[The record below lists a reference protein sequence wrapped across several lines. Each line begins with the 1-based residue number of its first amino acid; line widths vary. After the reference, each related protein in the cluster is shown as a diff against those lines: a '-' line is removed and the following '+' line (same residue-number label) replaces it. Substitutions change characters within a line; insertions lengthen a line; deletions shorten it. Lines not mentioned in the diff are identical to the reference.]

1 MAEFSKQY
9 CELHDMGF
17 DGDFDVYDEF
27 NKLEVGYHIPMI
39 CEGFGFVAIGKFE
52 DDPETARVY
61 FRDEHDDES
70 GTWVDFYEV
79 MDDERQS
86 L

>member
-17 DGDFDVYDEF
+17 DGDFDVYGEF
-27 NKLEVGYHIPMI
+27 NKLEVGNYIPMI

-52 DDPETARVY
+52 DDPETTKVY
-61 FRDEHDDES
+61 FRDDFDNEG

-79 MDDERQS
+79 LDDERQS

>member
-1 MAEFSKQY
+1 MADFSKQY

-17 DGDFDVYDEF
+17 DGDFDVYEEF
-27 NKLEVGYHIPMI
+27 DKLGIGNYVPII

-52 DDPETARVY
+52 DDPEIARVY
-61 FRDEHDDES
+61 FRDDFDDES

-79 MDDERQS
+79 LDDERQS

>member
-1 MAEFSKQY
+1 MADFSKQY

-17 DGDFDVYDEF
+17 DGDFDVYEEF
-27 NKLEVGYHIPMI
+27 DKLEVGNYIPFI

-61 FRDEHDDES
+61 FREDHDDES

-79 MDDERQS
+79 LDDERQS

>member
-27 NKLEVGYHIPMI
+27 NKLEVGGYIPMI

>member
-27 NKLEVGYHIPMI
+27 NKLEVGGYIPMI
-39 CEGFGFVAIGKFE
+39 CEGLGFVAIGKFE

>member
-9 CELHDMGF
+9 CELHDMGSN
-17 DGDFDVYDEF
+17 GDFDVYEEF
-27 NKLEVGYHIPMI
+27 GKLEVGNYVPII

-52 DDPETARVY
+52 DDPETAKVY
-61 FRDEHDDES
+61 FRDDFDNES

-79 MDDERQS
+79 LDDERQS

>member
-9 CELHDMGF
+9 CELHNMGSN
-17 DGDFDVYDEF
+17 GDFDVYEEF
-27 NKLEVGYHIPMI
+27 DKLGVGNFIPVI

-52 DDPETARVY
+52 DDPETVKVY
-61 FRDEHDDES
+61 FREAHDSED

-79 MDDERQS
+79 LDDERQS